1 MTSSRKNNAI
11 LINDE
16 ALGALELIENQIF
29 SKFNRLMNEKEAN
42 EIYETGFLAGEPMP
56 YTFVFA
62 PYGKKNQETIRNA
75 AKGERIELLNGDKV
89 VGHIEV
95 GEVFKF
101 NSEKKSQNIFRANE
115 AASAQQS
122 QSGELALSG
131 KIKIYNDK
139 LSEVKKLINAVK
151 REQNV
156 RKISAIMLTA
166 EPFNRAHER
175 LIRMTI
181 DKADLVL
188 LFLLK
193 SHGADEM
200 MSFALKK
207 SVLEYFIQN
216 YIPKNRLIIVPF
228 ENSNLFSSHLNPTL
242 ECIAA
247 HRLGADKL
255 VVGQNHAGIGMF
267 YDHNVAHTV
276 LERYKNDLNLEIVV
290 LPELVYCNEC
300 KTLVSTKTCPH
311 GQHHH
316 IKYHA
321 QTLKTLLLS
330 GILPPAILMRRDIS
344 AMILSE
350 LFPNRFENIQKLCD
364 DLFPSNGLLE
374 KQTEREFY
382 ENLMKLYQT
391 TSLT

>member
-1 MTSSRKNNAI
+1 MTSPRKNSI

-16 ALGALELIENQIF
+16 AFGALDLIENQIF

-42 EIYETGFLAGEPMP
+42 EVYETGFLSGEPMP
-56 YTFVFA
+56 YAFVFA
-62 PYGKKNQETIRNA
+62 PQGKRNQETIKNA
-75 AKGERIELLNGDKV
+75 QKGEKIELINSSGEP
-89 VGHIEV
+89 VGHINV
-95 GEVFKF
+95 SGSFKF
-101 NSEKKSQNIFRANE
+101 DETKSAQNIFRANE
-115 AASAQQS
+115 TESARQCCGKLAIN
-122 QSGELALSG
+122 GE
-131 KIKIYNDK
+131 IKIYGSALEK
-139 LSEVKKLINAVK
+139 VKERIVTVKK
-151 REQNV
+151 EQNAQ
-156 RKISAIMLTA
+156 KITAIMLTA

-193 SHGADEM
+193 SHGADEV
-200 MSFALKK
+200 MSFTLKK
-207 SVLEYFIQN
+207 RVLEYFIQN
-216 YIPKNRLIIVPF
+216 YIPQNRLIIVPF
-228 ENSNLFSSHLNPTL
+228 ENSSLFSSHLNPTL

-364 DLFPSNGLLE
+364 ELFPSNGLLE

-382 ENLMKLYQT
+382 EKLMKLYQT
-391 TSLT
+391 TSLS

>member
-75 AKGERIELLNGDKV
+75 AKGERIELLNGGKT

-166 EPFNRAHER
+166 EP
-175 LIRMTI
+175 
-181 DKADLVL
+181 
-188 LFLLK
+188 
-193 SHGADEM
+193 
-200 MSFALKK
+200 
-207 SVLEYFIQN
+207 
-216 YIPKNRLIIVPF
+216 
-228 ENSNLFSSHLNPTL
+228 
-242 ECIAA
+242 
-247 HRLGADKL
+247 
-255 VVGQNHAGIGMF
+255 
-267 YDHNVAHTV
+267 
-276 LERYKNDLNLEIVV
+276 
-290 LPELVYCNEC
+290 
-300 KTLVSTKTCPH
+300 
-311 GQHHH
+311 
-316 IKYHA
+316 
-321 QTLKTLLLS
+321 
-330 GILPPAILMRRDIS
+330 
-344 AMILSE
+344 
-350 LFPNRFENIQKLCD
+350 
-364 DLFPSNGLLE
+364 
-374 KQTEREFY
+374 
-382 ENLMKLYQT
+382 
-391 TSLT
+391 LTARTNA